1 MLAQSVVASYLRPVT
16 SSPIRLART
25 RDGVLTYDVAV
36 PPPALPAVRP
46 RDLLAAWDMARE
58 AAAAELWG
66 PPRLLRFAP
75 PEGETTTIAI
85 ADRDAAAW
93 AEAIDARIGLGILP
107 GLALCLRL
115 LALVEVLARDP
126 ALAGLYRLG
135 PEGAEFHPALIAAAA
150 AIPLD
155 TGARFDAAALRRLV
169 SRAIPA
175 EA

>member
-1 MLAQSVVASYLRPVT
+1 MT
-16 SSPIRLART
+16 SASPIRIART
-25 RDGVLTYDVAV
+25 PDGVLTYAVAV

-66 PPRLLRFAP
+66 PPRLLRF
-75 PEGETTTIAI
+75 EGRDGEATTLAI

-93 AEAIDARIGLGILP
+93 AEAIDARAGLATLP

-115 LALVEVLARDP
+115 LALVELLARAP
-126 ALAGLYRLG
+126 ALAGLYRIG

-155 TGARFDAAALRRLV
+155 AGARFDAERLQGLI
-169 SRAIPA
+169 SRSIPA

>member
-1 MLAQSVVASYLRPVT
+1 MTPT
-16 SSPIRLART
+16 SPIRIART
-25 RDGVLTYDVAV
+25 PEGVLTYAV
-36 PPPALPAVRP
+36 PLPPPALPAVRP

-66 PPRLLRFAP
+66 PPRLLRFET
-75 PEGETTTIAI
+75 PEGEATTLAI

-93 AEAIDARIGLGILP
+93 AEAIDLRAGLTTLS

-115 LALVEVLARDP
+115 LALVDVLARAP
-126 ALAGLYRLG
+126 SLAGLYRLG
-135 PEGAEFHPALIAAAA
+135 PEGAEFHPTLIAAAA

-155 TGARFDAAALRRLV
+155 AGARFDAEHLRRLI
-169 SRAIPA
+169 SRSIPA